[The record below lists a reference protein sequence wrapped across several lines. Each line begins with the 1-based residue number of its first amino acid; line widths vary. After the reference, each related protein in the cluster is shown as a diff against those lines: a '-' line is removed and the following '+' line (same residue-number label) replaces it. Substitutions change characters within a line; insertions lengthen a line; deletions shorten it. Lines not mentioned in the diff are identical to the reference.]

1 MLIINR
7 NVNSKK
13 KAKTLQVIAIWG
25 VGLIGSSIYE
35 YLSGKV
41 AFTQNKLPFSWT
53 EPHLHDDHLQAIK
66 NELIKLFEN
75 VVIEHKVSSTNLFLD
90 ILWSAGKCGFSATE
104 DDTINEF
111 ACFEKVLK
119 CIINIKVPV
128 SNLTVTVHLIS
139 SAGGIFEGLRQ
150 NQLELKPAPLRPY
163 GELKLKQEKF
173 VLSLSSYIHKKI
185 YRPSS
190 VYGFINLKQRM
201 GLIPTLI
208 YNGLSHRVS
217 TIFGELSTLRDYIFC
232 QDIGRFVGDKILNP
246 GQELEKIYLIASSK
260 PSSIGEIQKAIEDTI
275 GRKIY
280 INFVKFRNNRRDI
293 CFLKNQIPKDLN
305 PLYIRT
311 GIQRVYY
318 NWIQERGLSF

>member
-1 MLIINR
+1 M
-7 NVNSKK
+7 
-13 KAKTLQVIAIWG
+13 
-25 VGLIGSSIYE
+25 
-35 YLSGKV
+35 
-41 AFTQNKLPFSWT
+41 
-53 EPHLHDDHLQAIK
+53 
-66 NELIKLFEN
+66 
-75 VVIEHKVSSTNLFLD
+75 IEHKISSTNLFLD

-104 DDTINEF
+104 DDAINEF

-119 CIINIKVPV
+119 CIINIKLPV

-163 GELKLKQEKF
+163 GDLKLKQEQF
-173 VLSLSSYIHKKI
+173 VLSLPSYIHKKI

-217 TIFGELSTLRDYIFC
+217 TIFGEFSTLRDYIFC
-232 QDIGRFVGDKILNP
+232 LDIGRFVGDKIINP
-246 GQELEKIYLIASSK
+246 GQELENFYLIASSK
-260 PSSIGEIQKAIEDTI
+260 PSSIGEVQKAIEDTI

-293 CFLKNQIPKDLN
+293 CFYKNQIPKDLN

-311 GIQRVYY
+311 GAQRVYY